1 MGDIRVTITS
11 NVVDLL
17 TCKPILIPSKT
28 PEKVLYSKLYQN
40 WQSWKRNEP
49 YNLSMIQMAS
59 LI

>member
-40 WQSWKRNEP
+40 WQS
-49 YNLSMIQMAS
+49 
-59 LI
+59 